1 MQESHASGF
10 ISNQKKLGLD
20 KMREITRKVQDIV
33 QKDEQKKI
41 QSQLEGGKQ
50 EMQPQSNA
58 AVLKRAMSPGQPE
71 NNGGASSLR

>member
-1 MQESHASGF
+1 
-10 ISNQKKLGLD
+10 
-20 KMREITRKVQDIV
+20 MREITRKVQDIV

-50 EMQPQSNA
+50 EMQSQSNA
-58 AVLKRAMSPGQPE
+58 GVLKRAMSPGQPE